1 MPASILV
8 VDDDPLAAAALGRYV
23 SVLGHA
29 VAHRASARDAIEY
42 ALRHRPDL
50 VLMDVGLGED
60 DMDGIAAA
68 QAIRAQHDVPIVF
81 LTMRTDADTMSRAER
96 LDRAAYLQKSC
107 SEQELRF
114 TIESLLEEA
123 GAGSA

>member
-23 SVLGHA
+23 AVLGHR
-29 VAHRASARDAIEY
+29 VEQRSNARDAIEY
-42 ALRHRPDL
+42 VRRERPDL
-50 VLMDVGLGED
+50 VLMDVGLGD

-68 QAIRAQHDVPIVF
+68 DAIRAHHDVPIVF
-81 LTMRTDADTMSRAER
+81 LTMRTDTDTIARAER

-123 GAGSA
+123 GTT